1 MPSITADFAV
11 KRTAETVIIFDQEE
25 NTVKKLISLALCLML
40 CAALLPAMAEGN
52 AVRIAFGYDPNTL
65 DYGMSNLDTANFIL
79 THIAETLL
87 MQDASGAY
95 VPGVAESYK
104 KSDDGRVWT
113 FTIRQ
118 GLTYQDG
125 ETAITADD
133 LYYAA
138 QRLLNPEAPKDNA
151 SFQLANSEAY
161 YNGEVSFDEVGVK
174 KIDDYTIEYTFTNPT
189 YESTF
194 TSTSLFAPLEQAYV
208 EAGGEI
214 YGSSSYLPLANGP
227 YMVSEWLDDA
237 SVTLVKNPAFHD
249 AEKAKVDEIL
259 ITLNAS
265 ADVIVDMML
274 AGELDIAS
282 VQNPL
287 QLQTLEDA
295 GFVKGE
301 SFSSTYQGLNLRA
314 GGRSEETGKFLSN
327 ANFRRAINTALDR
340 EALTASVMSGFTA
353 TWRLSSP
360 GEPAY
365 DANPDYRAWD
375 TKANVELANQYLDA
389 ALQELGVTKD
399 QIPVIQLMCYESQ
412 GAIDSLAAVQDQ
424 LRVNLGLETE
434 IAPCTIQVMIS
445 NAMSGNYDL
454 WWGGNE
460 VSVPDACESYLDG
473 FRSNSGVPLRGY
485 ADPEFDALFEA
496 AVSSA
501 TLEERLANYAKLEAY
516 FCENAM
522 CIILGWDAH
531 YLVTAPG
538 ATGFYIRDGGDIDL
552 SGFTK

>member
-1 MPSITADFAV
+1 MI
-11 KRTAETVIIFDQEE
+11 REE
-25 NTVKKLISLALCLML
+25 NTVKKIISLALCLML
-40 CAALLPAMAEGN
+40 CAALLPAAAEGN

>member
-1 MPSITADFAV
+1 MLKEETA
-11 KRTAETVIIFDQEE
+11 
-25 NTVKKLISLALCLML
+25 VKKLIAAALCLML
-40 CAALLPAMAEGN
+40 CMSLLPAVAEGN

-65 DYGMSNLDTANFIL
+65 DYAMSNLDTANFIL
-79 THIAETLL
+79 SHIAETLL
-87 MQDASGAY
+87 VQDAAGAY
-95 VPGVAESYK
+95 VPGIAESYE
-104 KSDDGRVWT
+104 KSEDGRVWT
-113 FTIRQ
+113 FKIKE

-133 LYYAA
+133 LFFAA
-138 QRLLNPEAPKDNA
+138 QRLLDPAAPKNNA
-151 SFQLANSEAY
+151 IFWLANSEAY
-161 YNGEVSFDEVGVK
+161 YAGEAAFDEVGVK
-174 KIDDYTIEYTFTNPT
+174 KLDDYTIEYTFTNPT

-194 TSTSLFAPLEQAYV
+194 TGASLFAPLEQAYV

-227 YMVSEWLDDA
+227 FMVEEWLDDA
-237 SVTLVKNPAFHD
+237 SVTLVRNPAYQNKD
-249 AEKAKVDEIL
+249 AVTVDEID

-265 ADVIVDMML
+265 ADVILDMML

-282 VQNPL
+282 FNDPL
-287 QLQTLEDA
+287 MLQTLEDS

-301 SFSSTYQGLNLRA
+301 SYSSTYQGLNLRG
-314 GGRSEETGKFLSN
+314 GGRNEETGKFLSN
-327 ANFRRAINTALDR
+327 ANFRRAISTALNR
-340 EALTASVMSGFTA
+340 EALAASVMTGYTP
-353 TWRLSSP
+353 TWRLCAP

-365 DANPDYRAWD
+365 NANPDYKAWD
-375 TKANVELANQYLDA
+375 TTANVELANQYLDA
-389 ALQELGVTKD
+389 ALEELGVTKD

-412 GAIDSLAAVQDQ
+412 GAINSLSAVQDQ

-434 IAPCTIQVMIS
+434 ITPCTIQVMIS

-460 VSVPDACESYLDG
+460 ITVPDACASYLEG
-473 FRSNSGVPLRGY
+473 FLSNSGMPLRGY
-485 ADPEFDALFEA
+485 ADPEFDVLYNA

-501 TLEERLANYAKLEAY
+501 TLDERLSNFAKLEAY

-531 YLVTAPG
+531 YIVTAPG
-538 ATGFYIRDGGDIDL
+538 TAGYYLTDGGHIVVSAL
-552 SGFTK
+552 TK

>member
-1 MPSITADFAV
+1 M
-11 KRTAETVIIFDQEE
+11 
-25 NTVKKLISLALCLML
+25 KKIISLALCLML
-40 CAALLPAMAEGN
+40 CAALLPAAAEGN
-52 AVRIAFGYDPNTL
+52 VVRIAFGYDPNTL

-125 ETAITADD
+125 QTPITADD

-138 QRLLNPEAPKDNA
+138 QRLLNPADPKDNA
-151 SFQLANSEAY
+151 TFQLVNSEAF
-161 YNGEVSFDEVGVK
+161 YNGEITSFDEVGVK
-174 KIDDYTIEYTFTNPT
+174 KLDDYTIEYTFVNPT

-194 TSTSLFAPLEQAYV
+194 TGTSLYAPLEQAYV
-208 EAGGEI
+208 EAGGEV

-227 YMVSEWLDDA
+227 YMVGEWLDDA

-249 AEKAKVDEIL
+249 PEKAKADEIR

-314 GGRSEETGKFLSN
+314 GGKSPETGKFLSN

-340 EALTASVMSGFTA
+340 EALTASVMSGFTP

-360 GEPAY
+360 GEPAF

-399 QIPVIQLMCYESQ
+399 QIPVIELMCYESQ

-445 NAMSGNYDL
+445 NAMSGSYDL

-538 ATGFYIRDGGDIDL
+538 ASGFYIRDGGDIDL